1 MKPFNINH
9 REVLAQG
16 WTTMFVIFTA
26 NLVLDTIRCNT
37 MDTCTAYYDHFGNA
51 GVTMITVFML
61 VYSLMPILIRI
72 IQNPRF
78 RYVITP
84 VTMFITMSYVA
95 HELGHISEPEE
106 GGKPFGFSHAL
117 DIAHHLIGFSMF
129 IIAINWA
136 KCIKHERAELAN
148 KQDAE
153 VADSSVQAD
162 A

>member
-26 NLVLDTIRCNT
+26 NLVMDSIRCNT
-37 MDTCTAYYDHFGNA
+37 TDTCTAYYNHFGNVGA
-51 GVTMITVFML
+51 TMITVFML
-61 VYSLMPILIRI
+61 VYSLMPILIRV
-72 IQNPRF
+72 IQSPRF

-95 HELGHISEPEE
+95 HELGHISSAEE

-117 DIAHHLIGFSMF
+117 DIAHHIIGFSMF

-136 KCIKHERAELAN
+136 KCIKHERSAVEN
-148 KQDAE
+148 SQ
-153 VADSSVQAD
+153 QAD
-162 A
+162 VVNSNAQTDA